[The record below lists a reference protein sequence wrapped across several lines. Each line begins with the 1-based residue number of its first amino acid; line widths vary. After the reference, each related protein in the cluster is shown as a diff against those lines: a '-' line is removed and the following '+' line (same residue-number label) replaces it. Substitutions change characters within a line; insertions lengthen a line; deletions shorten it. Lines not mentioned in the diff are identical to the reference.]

1 MSTTYAATGLGQA
14 TVFRRAASSLFMS
27 FRSWLEE
34 RRTQRELRA
43 ALSSLS
49 DRELR
54 DIGTTRGEIDYVA
67 SNRDI
72 DPRSARAAMDVRL

>member
-1 MSTTYAATGLGQA
+1 MSTTYAATGLGQTTA
-14 TVFRRAASSLFMS
+14 SRRSASSLFMS
-27 FRSWLEE
+27 FRSWLQE
-34 RRTQRELRA
+34 RRKRQELRA
-43 ALSSLS
+43 TLSSLS

-67 SNRDI
+67 SNLEI